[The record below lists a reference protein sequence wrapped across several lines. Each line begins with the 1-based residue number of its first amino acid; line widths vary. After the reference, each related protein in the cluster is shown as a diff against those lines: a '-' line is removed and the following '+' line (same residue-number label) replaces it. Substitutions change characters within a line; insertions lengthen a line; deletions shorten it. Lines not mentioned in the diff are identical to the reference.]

1 MFCVY
6 CISEDQRYLL
16 AACTDERGEMME
28 TCSINI
34 EIPNRYTKVVV
45 YMRSYINKI
54 KDILVEKI
62 KIIILFEFYRNR
74 RKKASARKIGLQ
86 KLWDFLLGVV
96 SLSSVPCRLVIGRF
110 GRIGHGEMKG
120 K

>member
-6 CISEDQRYLL
+6 CMSEDQRYLL

-45 YMRSYINKI
+45 YMQSYINKI
-54 KDILVEKI
+54 KEILVEKI

-96 SLSSVPCRLVIGRF
+96 SLSSAPCRLVIGRF